1 MTAASDGRAGL
12 RSLWRRTLQVQ
23 FGFRW
28 YLIIFLLFPAVNALA
43 LLMAWAAG
51 GSVPDL
57 ALARSLA
64 AIPAG
69 IMPTLIIFFIT
80 GALAEE
86 YGWRGYA
93 LDRVQA
99 KWGAAIGS
107 LLLGILWALWHVP
120 LFFMAG
126 APQTSSGVSFL
137 LFAAWIVA
145 LSPIY
150 TWIYNG
156 TRRSLAAVLL
166 LHWASTIAS
175 SILPTNQ
182 SETTGLAIISVVILI
197 AMLRR
202 PARELEIPEQPS
214 GYKPAFNQK
223 GKVS

>member
-1 MTAASDGRAGL
+1 MKDAYAARFFLLTFIITWGAWGLLILLGADDLDPSSPLTLLFLLGGFGPSLAGLIMTAASDGRAGL

-28 YLIIFLLFPAVNALA
+28 YLIIFLVFPAVNALT
-43 LLMAWAAG
+43 LLITWATG

-57 ALARSLA
+57 ALA
-64 AIPAG
+64 
-69 IMPTLIIFFIT
+69 
-80 GALAEE
+80 
-86 YGWRGYA
+86 
-93 LDRVQA
+93 
-99 KWGAAIGS
+99 
-107 LLLGILWALWHVP
+107 
-120 LFFMAG
+120 
-126 APQTSSGVSFL
+126 
-137 LFAAWIVA
+137 
-145 LSPIY
+145 
-150 TWIYNG
+150 
-156 TRRSLAAVLL
+156 RSLAAVLL